1 MLILK
6 LSEENIMKRSHWT
19 CLLVLAVVIYL
30 SGASLGWAQAKP
42 GDGKVYEFKMGT
54 TQAVDNTTTI
64 GANKLAELVKEKTGG
79 RVKITVYPAMQ
90 LGDPKTQAEGLRM
103 GTLDSAWVASAALA
117 PFIPDMGAV
126 SFPYLFKD
134 RAHVARALNGKAGD
148 MLAKAAE
155 KTGIKVLG
163 WGENGYRQITNSKR
177 AVVKPADLNGVKLRV
192 YPIDIYISTFE
203 NLGAIVVPMS
213 LSELY
218 MAMQT
223 GAVDGQE
230 NAVDLVTSYKFY
242 EVQKFLTMS
251 NHIYGDWAI
260 AFNLRKW
267 NTLPKDLQD
276 IVAQCVKDTAVF
288 QIKLATETENE
299 KIALLKQKG
308 VRIDAISSYEEWR
321 AKVKPVYDKFG
332 AKYKDL
338 LKAIDDAK

>member
-1 MLILK
+1 MRRV
-6 LSEENIMKRSHWT
+6 SVVGM
-19 CLLVLAVVIYL
+19 CFAVGFLVV
-30 SGASLGWAQAKP
+30 SLMSSPGWSQP
-42 GDGKVYEFKMGT
+42 KVFEFKMGT

-64 GANKLAELVKEKTGG
+64 GANKMADLVKEKTGG

-103 GTLDSAWVASAALA
+103 GTLDSAWAASAALS
-117 PFIPDMGAV
+117 PFIPEMGAV

-134 RAHVARALNGKAGD
+134 RNHDAKALNGKAGQ
-148 MLAKAAE
+148 MLSAAAE
-155 KTGIKVLG
+155 KTGVKVLG

-177 AVVKPADLNGVKLRV
+177 SVVKPADLSGVKLRV

-203 NLGAIVVPMS
+203 NLGAVVVPMS

-218 MAMQT
+218 TAMQT

-230 NAVDLVTSYKFY
+230 NAVDLVASYKFY
-242 EVQKFLTMS
+242 EVQKYLTMS

-267 NTLPKDLQD
+267 NTLPKDLQE
-276 IVAQCVKDTAVF
+276 IVAQCAKETAAF
-288 QIKLATETENE
+288 QIKLATDTENE
-299 KIALLKQKG
+299 KIAMLKQKG
-308 VRIDAISSYEEWR
+308 MRVDSISSFDEWR

-332 AKYKDL
+332 AQYKDI
-338 LKAIDDAK
+338 LKAIEDAK

>member
-1 MLILK
+1 
-6 LSEENIMKRSHWT
+6 
-19 CLLVLAVVIYL
+19 
-30 SGASLGWAQAKP
+30 
-42 GDGKVYEFKMGT
+42 MGT

-64 GANKLAELVKEKTGG
+64 GANKMADLVKEKTGG

-103 GTLDSAWVASAALA
+103 GTLDSAWVSSAALA
-117 PFIPDMGAV
+117 PFISDMGAI

-134 RAHVARALNGKAGD
+134 RTHVAAALNGKAGE
-148 MLAKAAE
+148 MLGQAAE
-155 KTGIKVLG
+155 KTGIKILG

-177 AVVKPADLNGVKLRV
+177 PVVKPADLAGVKLRV

-223 GAVDGQE
+223 SAVDGQE

-242 EVQKFLTMS
+242 EVQKYLTLS

-276 IVAQCVKDTAVF
+276 IVTQCARETAVF
-288 QIKLATETENE
+288 QIKLATDTENE
-299 KIALLKQKG
+299 KLALLKQKG
-308 VRIDAISSYEEWR
+308 VRVDTISGYDEWLQ
-321 AKVKPVYDKFG
+321 KVKPVYDKFG
-332 AKYKDL
+332 SKYKDL
-338 LKAIDDAK
+338 LKAIENAK

>member
-1 MLILK
+1 
-6 LSEENIMKRSHWT
+6 MKMISWVYLHV
-19 CLLVLAVVIYL
+19 LLVVLFL
-30 SGASLGWAQAKP
+30 SGASLGWAQSTT
-42 GDGKVYEFKMGT
+42 GDGKVFEFKMGT
-54 TQAVDNTTTI
+54 TQAMDNTTTI
-64 GANKLAELVKEKTGG
+64 GANKMADLVKEKTGG

-117 PFIPDMGAV
+117 PFIPDMGAI

-134 RAHVARALNGKAGD
+134 RTHVGKALNGKAGE
-148 MLAKAAE
+148 MLGMAAE
-155 KTGIKVLG
+155 KIGIKVLA

-177 AVVKPADLNGVKLRV
+177 PVVKPADLNGVKLRV

-242 EVQKFLTMS
+242 EVQKYLTMS

-267 NTLPKDLQD
+267 NTLPKDLQE
-276 IVAQCVKDTAVF
+276 IVTQCAKETAVF
-288 QIKLATETENE
+288 QIKLATDTENE
-299 KIALLKQKG
+299 KIALLKQKN
-308 VRIDAISSYEEWR
+308 VRIDPISGYDEWR
-321 AKVKPVYDKFG
+321 LKVKPVYDKFG

-338 LKAIDDAK
+338 LKAIDDVK